1 MENKTQD
8 LTQRGVFTSA
18 SNAQADL
25 LCRARHLAQ
34 QGIPEKESEDA
45 SHGTQIHNA
54 LKLQNTDGLDPDQ
67 EKTYEACNEIEERA
81 VATFFPEAAGSKSFP
96 SREVR
101 YWIKWADG
109 LQHSGQ
115 LDSLHV
121 LKKRAL
127 IVEYKTLPGDVPSS
141 SKNLQLRDQASL
153 LAFNVPEL
161 EEIGVVVIQPL
172 VTRTPE
178 ITLYNRDSLAQASA
192 EMYFRVRASNTP
204 GQDRNP
210 GEVQCKFCLAK
221 STCVQ
226 YNQFASG
233 LVIASNSPT
242 ATSLMA
248 TPITQWTPEMQ
259 VLFLDRMPVAQKWL
273 DECKATLKALLKEKP
288 DAIPGYTLGKG
299 RTASVINDA
308 EAVFARFNANGGQL
322 PEFMK
327 CVEVGKGKLELAV
340 RSATKLKGKAAEAK
354 LKEIIGDSM
363 TVSVSEPSIVK
374 AK

>member
-1 MENKTQD
+1 M
-8 LTQRGVFTSA
+8 
-18 SNAQADL
+18 
-25 LCRARHLAQ
+25 
-34 QGIPEKESEDA
+34 
-45 SHGTQIHNA
+45 
-54 LKLQNTDGLDPDQ
+54 
-67 EKTYEACNEIEERA
+67 
-81 VATFFPEAAGSKSFP
+81 ATFFPDAAGAKSFP

-115 LDSLHV
+115 LDAVHV
-121 LKKRAL
+121 FKERAL
-127 IVEYKTLPGDVPSS
+127 IVEYKTLPGDVPAS
-141 SKNLQLRDQASL
+141 SKNLQLRDQAAL
-153 LAFNVPEL
+153 LAFNVPSL
-161 EEIGVVVIQPL
+161 REIGAVVIQPL

-178 ITLYNRDSLAQASA
+178 ITLYNQDSLAQSAA

-221 STCVQ
+221 TTCVQ

-248 TPITQWTPEMQ
+248 TPVTQWTPEMQ
-259 VLFLDRMPVAQKWL
+259 VLFLDRMPLATKWL
-273 DECKATLKALLKEKP
+273 NECKDVLKALLKEKP
-288 DAIPGYTLGKG
+288 DAIPGYTLSKG
-299 RTASVINDA
+299 RETNTINDA
-308 EAVFARFNANGGQL
+308 EAVFARFNAGGGQL

-327 CVEVGKGKLELAV
+327 CVEVGKGKLELAI
-340 RSATKLKGKAAEAK
+340 RAATKLKGKAAEAK
-354 LKEIIGDSM
+354 LKEIIGNSFI
-363 TVSVSEPSIVK
+363 TTTSEPSIVK